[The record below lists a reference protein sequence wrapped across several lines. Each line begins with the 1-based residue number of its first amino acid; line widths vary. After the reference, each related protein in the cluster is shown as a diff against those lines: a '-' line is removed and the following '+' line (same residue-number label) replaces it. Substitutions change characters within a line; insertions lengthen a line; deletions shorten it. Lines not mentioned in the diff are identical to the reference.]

1 MTCID
6 AVTNTPYNSKDVMFT
21 DQERNTFVSEKIQKE
36 LDKGISLVL
45 VLLAILFPLR
55 TSFHLTRFGGGRL
68 SLWRGCT
75 FSRAAEQV
83 KYFEGE
89 HQNTLSYCSVIPCH
103 IFKHLNVFQQNIL
116 IVFFIYFYKNRVL
129 CKQ

>member
-21 DQERNTFVSEKIQKE
+21 DQERNNFVSEKIQKE

-55 TSFHLTRFGGGRL
+55 TSFYLTRFGGWWGGSVYGGGALFQGQR
-68 SLWRGCT
+68 
-75 FSRAAEQV
+75 SR
-83 KYFEGE
+83 
-89 HQNTLSYCSVIPCH
+89 
-103 IFKHLNVFQQNIL
+103 
-116 IVFFIYFYKNRVL
+116 
-129 CKQ
+129 